1 MEELL
6 KQILEQLK
14 FQSQQIEKL
23 TFVMAGLK
31 QPCGKNAEQIKQV
44 KEMLGGLGSAM
55 KDHPMA
61 PILNQM
67 IKLAEEGG
75 KEDGD

>member
-6 KQILEQLK
+6 KQILEALK

-23 TFVMAGLK
+23 TFVTAGLK

-55 KDHPMA
+55 KGHPMA
-61 PILNQM
+61 PLLDKM
-67 IKLAEEGG
+67 IKLAEEGE
-75 KEDGD
+75 KDDH